1 MDLHNAQLLVLAMF
15 LASGLAISDLWW
27 TKWRWGGDS
36 ELGAEAAPAAS
47 LGWADP
53 WMQRW
58 AAEQEAKQAAD
69 PIIGVLLSGASA
81 SRPHVVAI
89 DEAAQDAY
97 REDSIWRSA
106 SYWVLHD
113 TVCQDL
119 DIPRLCAQCR
129 KAASA
134 SAWTASAACGSSC
147 HAAYIREMHRCG
159 FVPHMADS
167 ARRDPASFRRVTRL
181 S

>member
-36 ELGAEAAPAAS
+36 EQAIRWPWGVDPAPAAP

-69 PIIGVLLSGASA
+69 PIDGVLLSM
-81 SRPHVVAI
+81 V
-89 DEAAQDAY
+89 
-97 REDSIWRSA
+97 
-106 SYWVLHD
+106 
-113 TVCQDL
+113 
-119 DIPRLCAQCR
+119 
-129 KAASA
+129 
-134 SAWTASAACGSSC
+134 
-147 HAAYIREMHRCG
+147 
-159 FVPHMADS
+159 
-167 ARRDPASFRRVTRL
+167 
-181 S
+181 